1 MFRVPIRLSGGLMSD
16 KMPGD
21 TARKETEMPPN
32 EHWRVLCKRASTE
45 SDPQKLLELVR
56 KIIQLTAAE
65 IPTNDEVS
73 WLDTRRTP
81 TKVL

>member
-1 MFRVPIRLSGGLMSD
+1 MSN

-21 TARKETEMPPN
+21 TAGKETETPRS

-56 KIIQLTAAE
+56 KIIQLTARE
-65 IPTNDEVS
+65 IPTNAEVS
-73 WLDTRRTP
+73 RLDTIRTP
-81 TKVL
+81 PKVL